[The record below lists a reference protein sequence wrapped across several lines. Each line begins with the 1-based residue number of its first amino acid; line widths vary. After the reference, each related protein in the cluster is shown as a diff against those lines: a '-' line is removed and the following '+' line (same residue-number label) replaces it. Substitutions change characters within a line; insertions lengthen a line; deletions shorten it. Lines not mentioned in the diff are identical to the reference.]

1 MSGSSAI
8 DVLVT
13 VYNGERFLEQ
23 TIESVI
29 SQSFSDWRLLIV
41 DDMSTDKTPQI
52 IQHYSEIDSRIIS
65 LKGKHQGVAAA
76 ANIGLDAITAPLVAR
91 LDADDVCLPNRLQ
104 IQYDYLKANPDLTA
118 VGSDVYL
125 IDENNRRLRRRKAA
139 QGWQNIQNILK
150 TRNCMCHPSSM
161 IRTAVLK
168 NIGGYR
174 EKFKNSLDYD
184 LWLRLSEVGRIDNI
198 SQDLLLYRR
207 HSEQISSNNNAHR
220 QTIYSVGAVTDFF
233 LRKYCPKEPETNIDI
248 NNPDDIAQKLITLY
262 ASITIHLELRILNRH
277 AIRLLRHA
285 SNLSS
290 PIKKQLV
297 LTIKPYLTVKQK
309 LKMLLYGI
317 G

>member
-1 MSGSSAI
+1 M
-8 DVLVT
+8 
-13 VYNGERFLEQ
+13 
-23 TIESVI
+23 
-29 SQSFSDWRLLIV
+29 

-233 LRKYCPKEPETNIDI
+233 YAN
-248 NNPDDIAQKLITLY
+248 IAQK
-262 ASITIHLELRILNRH
+262 N
-277 AIRLLRHA
+277 
-285 SNLSS
+285 
-290 PIKKQLV
+290 PKQ
-297 LTIKPYLTVKQK
+297 I
-309 LKMLLYGI
+309 
-317 G
+317 